1 MAIQLSLNSYRTMSV
16 FILSQVLLDLDIFFL
31 ENSVGPGQ
39 MASEEAIWSAS
50 TPFSNMLIAGMLN
63 VNRSK
68 IREECSTKN

>member
-39 MASEEAIWSAS
+39 MASEEAI
-50 TPFSNMLIAGMLN
+50 
-63 VNRSK
+63 
-68 IREECSTKN
+68 